1 MLVRIATIALNT
13 YREAVRA
20 RLLLGVFALGLS
32 TAAYSVVIGAQSLN
46 NDVRVVADIGAA
58 SFSFYGV
65 LAAIVLGS
73 TSLYRELEHRT
84 VFPILSRPI
93 RRWEYL
99 LGKYAGIVLTVAVFV
114 LVETATVLA
123 LLSLEAGERPLTV
136 AAIVAA
142 MIAVLGFIL
151 WRARRH
157 RVWIL
162 IGWAAA
168 VVVPC
173 WFLARP
179 AFEERTLVTA
189 SAVLALLEVA
199 IVTAVTMLFS
209 AFSSPFLTAACTA
222 MIFIIGRS
230 ADALGHLPQTMWW
243 FFRAGGRVAFRIVP
257 NLQVY
262 VPPRPLLMGEAPTP
276 VWQYVGSAGLQALA
290 YSTAL
295 LVIAALV
302 FRKRDFA

>member
-20 RLLLGVFALGLS
+20 RLLLGVFAMGLA
-32 TAAYSVVIGAQSLN
+32 TAAYAVVIGAQSLN

-73 TSLYRELEHRT
+73 TSLYREIEHRT

-114 LVETATVLA
+114 LVEMATVLA

-142 MIAVLGFIL
+142 MIAVLGFVS
-151 WRARRH
+151 WRAQRH
-157 RVWIL
+157 RAWIL

-230 ADALGHLPQTMWW
+230 ADALGHLPSTMWW
-243 FFRAGGRVAFRIVP
+243 FLRAGGHVAFRIVP

-276 VWQYVGSAGLQALA
+276 VWQYVGTAGLQALA

-295 LVIAALV
+295 LVVAALV